1 MAMTRRN
8 RGESGNF
15 LLEFAILAPFMV
27 LLLAGTVDVGM
38 ALNRS
43 ILAGQVCR
51 NANVLMVRGIDL
63 SLSQN
68 QQLLMRTAAGLGINT
83 PGTNTPD
90 PSGHGVIFLTKVL
103 RVGPLECSIGIANW
117 NGNPDT
123 CPNYG
128 KYVIANRIAVGNG
141 TSWQSKFGNPA
152 TALKSNGD
160 LYDAHIAGTTANI
173 AQGFPAALALDLDQY
188 TYISEIYVD
197 TSTYQLFPAVSASLI
212 YMRNFS

>member
-1 MAMTRRN
+1 MAMRRRY
-8 RGESGNF
+8 RGENGNF
-15 LLEFAILAPFMV
+15 LLEFAMLAPFLV

-68 QQLLMRTAAGLGINT
+68 QQLVMRTAAGLGLNI
-83 PGTNTPD
+83 PGTNTPN
-90 PSGHGVIFLTKVL
+90 PSGRGVILLTKVL

-117 NGNPDT
+117 NGSPDT
-123 CPNYG
+123 CPNYD
-128 KYVIANRIAVGNG
+128 KYVIANRITVGNG

-152 TALKSNGD
+152 TTLKSNGD
-160 LYDAHIAGTTANI
+160 LYDADIAAGTSNV

-197 TSTYQLFPAVSASLI
+197 TSTYQLFSAVSTPLI